1 MKSFPAHSAKT
12 APEASRAMLEKAE
25 QAMGFVPNLYA
36 HLSEAPAALEA
47 YFGLSAQFDKTSLTA
62 IEPQVVL
69 LAASIE
75 NGCEFCV
82 AAHSMIAVKMAGVP
96 AETVEALRAEGTPED
111 PRLQALATF
120 TRAVVTQRGRVPDA
134 DLASFF
140 SAGFGPQQVL
150 EVVLGVAMKTLSNYA
165 NHLSGTQ
172 TNPELS
178 VFAWTRPA

>member
-1 MKSFPAHSAKT
+1 
-12 APEASRAMLEKAE
+12 MLEKAE

-62 IEPQVVL
+62 IERQVVL

>member
-12 APEASRAMLEKAE
+12 APEASRPMLEKAE
-25 QAMGFVPNLYA
+25 QAMGFVPNLYT
-36 HLSEAPAALEA
+36 HLAEAPAALEA

-62 IEPQVVL
+62 IERQVVL
-69 LAASIE
+69 LATSFE

-96 AETVEALRAEGTPED
+96 AETVEALRAGASPD
-111 PRLQALATF
+111 DSRLQALATF
-120 TRAVVTQRGRVPDA
+120 TRAVVTQRGRVPDT

-140 SAGFGPQQVL
+140 SAGFGAQQAL

-165 NHLSGTQ
+165 NHLSDTQ
-172 TNPELS
+172 TNPQLS
-178 VFAWTRPA
+178 AFAWTCPA